1 MALELVC
8 RQVGGFVKLKP
19 SANDLQS
26 GDPQMKR
33 QPAALEI
40 TLFFTAFVAVTYG
53 FGIYLF
59 ASLVAEMRQDLGFDY
74 TTVGLV
80 TGIAQVGFLVAALL
94 SGVLSPVIGAM
105 RLILGALAMTAV
117 SLLVMWQLSGTPMLG
132 LLLTVMGAGA
142 AAVWV
147 PMVAV
152 CQQAIPPR
160 HQAKALGLMSSGT
173 SYGVFL
179 NGVIVPPLVAAAG
192 WRSVWLAV
200 AILSLLLFI
209 AGWLRLRRLRETA
222 TESATTETKHSTPQP
237 HRFRDRLNEVLQP
250 LGLLLIV
257 TMFLNGFTC
266 MPFQTYL
273 VPLMREDLGWPVD
286 ISARVW
292 SLIGGVGMVG
302 GFALGWLADRISV
315 KWAMLLTYLLLAAA
329 AATILAMSHLLPPIP
344 AMMHLAGV
352 LFGLAFYAIFGLV
365 PAYVSAVYRGE
376 TATLLFG
383 IGNIALGLGGLLG
396 NLAGGYAKSLMGS
409 FTPVYGVITAAA
421 LLLVLL
427 ALVTPNERRR
437 RVKLS
442 GQPAATAPSC

>member
-1 MALELVC
+1 
-8 RQVGGFVKLKP
+8 
-19 SANDLQS
+19 
-26 GDPQMKR
+26 MKR
-33 QPAALEI
+33 QPTALEI

-80 TGIAQVGFLVAALL
+80 TGIAQIGFLIAALL

-105 RLILGALAMTAV
+105 RLILGALATT
-117 SLLVMWQLSGTPMLG
+117 SIGLLAMSQLFGTPMLG

-152 CQQAIPPR
+152 CQQAIPAR

-179 NGVIVPPLVAAAG
+179 NGLIVPPLVAAWG
-192 WRSVWLAV
+192 WRSVWLVVAV
-200 AILSLLLFI
+200 LSLMLFT
-209 AGWLRLRRLRETA
+209 AGWLRLRRLPAAAEG
-222 TESATTETKHSTPQP
+222 TPHEARGNP
-237 HRFRDRLNEVLQP
+237 PRLDGFRDRLREVLQP

-273 VPLMREDLGWPVD
+273 VPLMREDLGWTVD
-286 ISARVW
+286 MSARLW

-315 KWAMLLTYLLLAAA
+315 KWAMLITYLLLAAA
-329 AATILAMSHLLPPIP
+329 AATIFAMSHLLPPVP

-352 LFGLAFYAIFGLV
+352 LFSLAFYPIFGLV
-365 PAYVSAVYRGE
+365 PAYVSAIYRGD

-383 IGNIALGLGGLLG
+383 IGNIALGLGGFLG

-409 FTPVYGVITAAA
+409 FTPIYGVITAAS

-437 RVKLS
+437 QVKLS
-442 GQPAATAPSC
+442 GQRAVIAPS

>member
-1 MALELVC
+1 MT
-8 RQVGGFVKLKP
+8 
-19 SANDLQS
+19 S
-26 GDPQMKR
+26 GRETSREDPQMKR
-33 QPAALEI
+33 QPAALEV

-59 ASLVAEMRQDLGFDY
+59 ASLVTEMRQDLGFDY

-80 TGIAQVGFLVAALL
+80 TGIAQVGFLIAALL

-105 RLILGALAMTAV
+105 RLILGALGTTAL
-117 SLLVMWQLSGTPMLG
+117 SLLLMWQLSGTPMLG

-179 NGVIVPPLVAAAG
+179 NGLIVPPLVADSG

-200 AILSLLLFI
+200 AGLSLLLFI
-209 AGWLRLRRLRETA
+209 AGWLRLRQLRGTA
-222 TESATTETKHSTPQP
+222 RDPQITSQQP
-237 HRFRDRLNEVLQP
+237 SNFRGRLNEVLQP

-286 ISARVW
+286 MSAGIW

-315 KWAMLLTYLLLAAA
+315 KWAMLLTYLLLAGAS
-329 AATILAMSHLLPPIP
+329 ATIFAMSHLLPPVP
-344 AMMHLAGV
+344 AMMHLAGI

-365 PAYVSAVYRGE
+365 PAYVSAIYRGD

-396 NLAGGYAKSLMGS
+396 NLIGGYAKSVLDS

-437 RVKLS
+437 QVKLS
-442 GQPAATAPSC
+442 GQQAAAAPS